1 VDNGFVSQCGEVIRD
16 RARGP
21 LSDGRATL
29 NRIEHEN
36 GDWFE
41 LTPAN
46 ERACPVS
53 VTPNGPGDGELAI
66 GLGRNDAWF
75 EAWGSPDETINVLQK
90 TIDAAIAGEYEE
102 FHKGKRHIG
111 RLSFPDGSF
120 RFSGNTFARFPPRFG
135 NWTRA
140 TYDPY

>member
-1 VDNGFVSQCGEVIRD
+1 MSQCGEVIRD

-90 TIDAAIAGEYEE
+90 TIDAAIAGENEE

-111 RLSFPDGSF
+111 R
-120 RFSGNTFARFPPRFG
+120 RRFPMVRSASQAIPSRG
-135 NWTRA
+135 SRQGSAIGRGRPTTPTNTA
-140 TYDPY
+140 